1 MNIEVQK
8 SQKKKKKKRKASVGL
23 ELHNSVMV
31 RLCIV
36 VGDSARQ
43 WPLENVLER
52 VKVCNHGCG

>member
-8 SQKKKKKKRKASVGL
+8 SQKKKKMKASVGL

-52 VKVCNHGCG
+52 VKVCNHDCG